1 MGAIIGEIASDEP
14 LAGAAI
20 GSAIGALTGA
30 TVGSGLDEIEA
41 RNRSQMVSQ
50 AAYSQPIGTTLNEVI
65 SMSNAGLSDQI
76 ISRHIRNEGFARTLD
91 AGDLIALRQQG
102 VSDSVIADLQDVSSQ
117 PAVRVASAEQ
127 FIRLYPSNPQVSYA
141 YYVRGVANMEGS
153 SESLK
158 LFKLNQ
164 AERDT
169 AYLRIAFANLD
180 RARIVT
186 MFERLQAFKV

>member
-1 MGAIIGEIASDEP
+1 LGGAGLGAIIGEIASDEP

-76 ISRHIRNEGFARTLD
+76 ISRHIRNEGFTRTLD

-127 FIRLYPSNPQVSYA
+127 SIDPRPVIVEERYHAIPVPYRPYGPRRYGRGRGCPPPVGPGLHW
-141 YYVRGVANMEGS
+141 GVAFGH
-153 SESLK
+153 
-158 LFKLNQ
+158 
-164 AERDT
+164 
-169 AYLRIAFANLD
+169 
-180 RARIVT
+180 
-186 MFERLQAFKV
+186 